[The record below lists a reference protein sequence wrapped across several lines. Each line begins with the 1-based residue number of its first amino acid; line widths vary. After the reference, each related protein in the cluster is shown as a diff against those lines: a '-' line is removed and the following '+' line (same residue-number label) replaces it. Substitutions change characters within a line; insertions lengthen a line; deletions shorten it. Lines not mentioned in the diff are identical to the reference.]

1 MKRDKGRYA
10 NNLAF
15 IDFLFNY
22 TIAFSFLFIVAF
34 MMIRPPS
41 NTEANVKAKAEFII
55 TMTWPDEAFDD
66 IDLWVELPGGEK
78 VWYNHK
84 NAAIATLDR
93 DDIGAR
99 GDVYKLNPS
108 DPTDERKGLV
118 KLNREVTTIR
128 ACVAGRYIV
137 AAHAYAVY
145 DEVETFKATV
155 KMPYQA
161 KIEILKINPR
171 VQTVVISEVTL
182 DTRGQGATFVAFTI
196 DENCEVTNIEQHPDD
211 AIIDL
216 KAAGAGA
223 VPNSVPYFPGDT
235 K

>member
-1 MKRDKGRYA
+1 MRKHDKSRYA
-10 NNLAF
+10 SWMAF
-15 IDFLFNY
+15 VDFLFNY

-66 IDLWVELPGGEK
+66 IDLWVQVPSGEK

-84 NAAIATLDR
+84 NGEIATLDR
-93 DDIGAR
+93 DDLGAR
-99 GDVYKLNPS
+99 GDVYKINPN

-128 ACVAGRYIV
+128 ACVAGRYVV

-145 DEVETFKATV
+145 DELDDFKATV
-155 KMPYQA
+155 KMPYLA

-171 VQTVVISEVTL
+171 VETVATSEVTL
-182 DTRGQGATFVAFTI
+182 DTRGQGATFLAFTV
-196 DENCEVTNIEQHPDD
+196 DENCGVTSVEQHPEDS
-211 AIIDL
+211 IIEL
-216 KAAGAGA
+216 KATPQTYSPFGS
-223 VPNSVPYFPGDT
+223 PEMR